1 MTDPERSMEDEGG
14 PVRSPALEEETEYDP
29 DLSYYVDDYEL
40 SPGDWEFWGLT
51 PDEEDEDAKASQA
64 RGEALDAD
72 PESSDEGES

>member
-1 MTDPERSMEDEGG
+1 MEDEGG

-29 DLSYYVDDYEL
+29 DLSYWVDDYDE
-40 SPGDWEFWGLT
+40 PV
-51 PDEEDEDAKASQA
+51 DEEYWLYSDAKASQA

>member
-1 MTDPERSMEDEGG
+1 MSTDPERSMEDEGG
-14 PVRSPALEEETEYDP
+14 PALDEETEYDP

-40 SPGDWEFWGLT
+40 TPGDWEFWGLT

-72 PESSDEGES
+72 PESSDASEKDE